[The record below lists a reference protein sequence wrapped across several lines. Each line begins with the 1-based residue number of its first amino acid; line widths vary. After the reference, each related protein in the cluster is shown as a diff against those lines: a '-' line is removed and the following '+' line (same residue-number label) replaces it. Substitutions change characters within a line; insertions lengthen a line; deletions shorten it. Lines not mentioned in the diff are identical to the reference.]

1 MNKGSFFVLNSQKK
15 YLSLWV
21 GMKKFLYIALVL
33 VVCLSSCAP
42 SNKEQAE
49 NMLLRASSLYTSD
62 SLNSAK
68 ILLDSIHSVFPNEVE
83 VRKNAS
89 SLMNKI
95 EYKEN
100 TRNLVYFDS
109 LFIVVKEKYDSAAA
123 NYTIGDTLYSSK
135 KVYTHKKRSKNYYPR
150 TNLIAEVQENGDINL
165 ISVYSG
171 KKLEHDSVKVSFSD
185 LYANTLTVPT
195 SSSYNYSFT
204 DLGVNWE
211 YVTFTPKHQN
221 NILGFI
227 ALYSDKLL
235 TVSLYGNKTYNYF
248 LEKDDKKILT
258 ETVQFSNLKKELYT
272 LEKTI
277 KTTKNKIQ
285 WLEEKLN

>member
-1 MNKGSFFVLNSQKK
+1 MR
-15 YLSLWV
+15 
-21 GMKKFLYIALVL
+21 KFLYIALVL
-33 VVCLSSCAP
+33 VACLSSCAP
-42 SNKEQAE
+42 SGKKQAE

-62 SLNSAK
+62 NLNSAK
-68 ILLDSIHSVFPNEVE
+68 ILIDSIHSTFPSEVE
-83 VRKNAS
+83 VRKSAAN
-89 SLMNKI
+89 LMNQI

-109 LFIVVKEKYDSAAA
+109 LLTILKHNFDSVST
-123 NYTIGDTLYSSK
+123 NFVLGDTTYSSK
-135 KVYTHKKRSKNYYPR
+135 KVYIHKKRSKNYYPR
-150 TNLIAEVQENGDINL
+150 TNLIAEVEENGDINL

-171 KKLEHDSVKVSFSD
+171 KKLSHDSIKVIYSD
-185 LYANTLTVPT
+185 LYATTLKVPT

-211 YVTFTPKHQN
+211 YVTFTQKNQN

-227 ALYSDKLL
+227 ELYSDKLL
-235 TVSLYGNKTYNYF
+235 TVTLYGNKTYNYF
-248 LEKDDKKILT
+248 LEKEDKKILA
-258 ETVQFSNLKKELYT
+258 ETVQFSNIKKELYT

>member
-1 MNKGSFFVLNSQKK
+1 
-15 YLSLWV
+15 
-21 GMKKFLYIALVL
+21 MKKFLYIALVL
-33 VVCLSSCAP
+33 VVCLSACAP

-49 NMLLRASSLYTSD
+49 NMLLRATSLYTSD

-68 ILLDSIHSVFPNEVE
+68 ILLDSIHSVYPNEVD

-89 SLMNKI
+89 ELMNKI

-100 TRNLVYFDS
+100 TRNIVYFDS
-109 LFIVVKEKYDSAAA
+109 LLVIVKEKYDSAAA
-123 NYTIGDTLYSSK
+123 NFTVGDTTYSSK
-135 KVYTHKKRSKNYYPR
+135 KVYVHKKRGKYYYPR
-150 TNLIAEVQENGDINL
+150 TNLVAEVEENGDINL

-171 KKLEHDSVKVSFSD
+171 KKLAHDSIKVSFSD

-195 SSSYNYSFT
+195 SSAYNYSFT

-211 YVTFTPKHQN
+211 YVTFTPKNQN

-235 TVSLYGNKTYNYF
+235 TVSLYGDKTYNYF
-248 LEKDDKKILT
+248 LEKEDKNILT

>member
-1 MNKGSFFVLNSQKK
+1 MR
-15 YLSLWV
+15 
-21 GMKKFLYIALVL
+21 KFLYIALVL
-33 VVCLSSCAP
+33 VACLSSCAP
-42 SNKEQAE
+42 SGKKQAE

-109 LFIVVKEKYDSAAA
+109 LFIVVKEKYDSAVAS
-123 NYTIGDTLYSSK
+123 YSLGDTTYTSK

-165 ISVYSG
+165 IGVYSG
-171 KKLEHDSVKVSFSD
+171 KKLEHDSVKVSYSD
-185 LYANTLTVPT
+185 VYATTLKVPT
-195 SSSYNYSFT
+195 SSAYNYSFT

-211 YVTFTPKHQN
+211 YVTFNQIKQN
-221 NILGFI
+221 NVLGFI
-227 ALYSDKLL
+227 TIYQDKLL
-235 TVSLYGNKTYNYF
+235 TVSLYGEKNYKYF
-248 LEKDDKKILT
+248 LEKEDKKILT
-258 ETVQFSNLKKELYT
+258 ETVQFAHIKKELYT
-272 LEKTI
+272 LEKKI

>member
-1 MNKGSFFVLNSQKK
+1 MRKIYNIVIVL
-15 YLSLWV
+15 
-21 GMKKFLYIALVL
+21 I
-33 VVCLSSCAP
+33 VCLSSCAP
-42 SNKEQAE
+42 NYKEQAE

-68 ILLDSIHSVFPNEVE
+68 ILIDSIHSTYPNEVQ
-83 VRKNAS
+83 VRKSAS
-89 SLMNKI
+89 ELMNKI
-95 EYKEN
+95 EYREN
-100 TRNLVYFDS
+100 TRNLQYFDS
-109 LFIVVKEKYDSAAA
+109 LYVVVKHTYDSVAKNFIIA
-123 NYTIGDTLYSSK
+123 DTTYSSK
-135 KVYTHKKRSKNYYPR
+135 KVYTHKKRAKNYYPR
-150 TNLIAEVQENGDINL
+150 TNLVAEVEENGDLNL

-171 KKLEHDSVKVSFSD
+171 KKIAHDSVKVSFSD

-195 SSSYNYSFT
+195 SSAYNYSFI

-211 YVTFTPKHQN
+211 YVTFNQKNQN

-227 ALYSDKLL
+227 ALYQDKLL
-235 TVSLYGNKTYNYF
+235 TVSLYGDKTYNYS
-248 LEKDDKKILT
+248 LEKEDKKILT
-258 ETVQFSNLKKELYT
+258 ETVQFANIRKELYT

>member
-1 MNKGSFFVLNSQKK
+1 MR
-15 YLSLWV
+15 
-21 GMKKFLYIALVL
+21 KFLYIALVL
-33 VVCLSSCAP
+33 VACLSSCAP
-42 SNKEQAE
+42 SSKEQAE
-49 NMLLRASSLYTSD
+49 NMLLRATSLYTSD

-68 ILLDSIHSVFPNEVE
+68 ILLDSIHTAYSNQVE
-83 VRKNAS
+83 VRKGAAN
-89 SLMNKI
+89 LMNKI

-109 LFIVVKEKYDSAAA
+109 LLLVIKEKYDSAAV
-123 NYTIGDTLYSSK
+123 NYTLGDTTYSSK

-150 TNLIAEVQENGDINL
+150 TNLIAEVLENGEINL
-165 ISVYSG
+165 ISVYTG
-171 KKLEHDSVKVSFSD
+171 KKIAHDSVKVSYSD
-185 LYANTLTVPT
+185 VYATTLKVPT
-195 SSSYNYSFT
+195 SSAYNYSFT

-211 YVTFTPKHQN
+211 YVTFEAKNQN

-227 ALYSDKLL
+227 ALYGDKLL
-235 TVSLYGNKTYNYF
+235 KVTLYGDKTYNYF
-248 LEKDDKKILT
+248 LEKDDKKIFA
-258 ETVQFSNLKKELYT
+258 ETLHFSNLKKELYT

>member
-1 MNKGSFFVLNSQKK
+1 MR
-15 YLSLWV
+15 
-21 GMKKFLYIALVL
+21 KFLYIALVL
-33 VVCLSSCAP
+33 VACLSSCAP
-42 SNKEQAE
+42 NSKEQAE
-49 NMLLRASSLYTSD
+49 NMLLRATSLYTSD

-68 ILLDSIHSVFPNEVE
+68 ILLDSIHTAYSNQVE
-83 VRKNAS
+83 VRKGAAN
-89 SLMNKI
+89 LMNKI

-109 LFIVVKEKYDSAAA
+109 LLLVIKEKYDSAAV
-123 NYTIGDTLYSSK
+123 NYTLGDTTYSSK

-150 TNLIAEVQENGDINL
+150 TNLIAEVLENGEINL
-165 ISVYSG
+165 ISVYTG
-171 KKLEHDSVKVSFSD
+171 KKIAHDSVKVSYSD
-185 LYANTLTVPT
+185 VYATTLKVPT
-195 SSSYNYSFT
+195 SSAYNYSFT

-211 YVTFTPKHQN
+211 YVTFEAKNQN

-227 ALYSDKLL
+227 ALYGDKLVKV
-235 TVSLYGNKTYNYF
+235 TLYGDKTYNYF
-248 LEKDDKKILT
+248 LEKDDKKILA
-258 ETVQFSNLKKELYT
+258 ETLHFSNLKKELYT

>member
-1 MNKGSFFVLNSQKK
+1 MR
-15 YLSLWV
+15 
-21 GMKKFLYIALVL
+21 KFLYIALVL
-33 VVCLSSCAP
+33 VACLSSCAQ

-49 NMLLRASSLYTSD
+49 NMLLRATSLYTSD

-68 ILLDSIHSVFPNEVE
+68 ILLDSIHTAYSNQVE
-83 VRKNAS
+83 VRKGAAN
-89 SLMNKI
+89 LMNKI

-109 LFIVVKEKYDSAAA
+109 LLLVIKEKYDSAVAS
-123 NYTIGDTLYSSK
+123 YSLGDTTYTSK

-150 TNLIAEVQENGDINL
+150 TNLIAEVLENGDINL
-165 ISVYSG
+165 ISVYCG
-171 KKLEHDSVKVSFSD
+171 RKLEHDSVKVSYSD
-185 LYANTLTVPT
+185 VYATTLKVPT
-195 SSSYNYSFT
+195 SSAYNYSFT
-204 DLGVNWE
+204 DWGVNWE
-211 YVTFTPKHQN
+211 YVTFEAKNHN

-235 TVSLYGNKTYNYF
+235 TVTLYGNKTYNYF
-248 LEKDDKKILT
+248 LEKEDKKILT
-258 ETVQFSNLKKELYT
+258 ETVQFSNIKKELYT

>member
-1 MNKGSFFVLNSQKK
+1 MR
-15 YLSLWV
+15 
-21 GMKKFLYIALVL
+21 KFLYIALVL
-33 VVCLSSCAP
+33 VACLSSCAP
-42 SNKEQAE
+42 SSKKQAE

-68 ILLDSIHSVFPNEVE
+68 ILLDSIHIVYPNEVE
-83 VRKNAS
+83 VRKNAAN
-89 SLMNKI
+89 LMNQI

-100 TRNLVYFDS
+100 NRNLVYFDS
-109 LFIVVKEKYDSAAA
+109 LLVVIKEKYDSAAT
-123 NYTIGDTLYSSK
+123 NYSLGDTTYSSK

-150 TNLIAEVQENGDINL
+150 TNLIAEVEESGEINL
-165 ISVYSG
+165 ISVYTG
-171 KKLEHDSVKVSFSD
+171 KKIAHDSVKVSFSD

-195 SSSYNYSFT
+195 SSAYNYSFT

-211 YVTFTPKHQN
+211 YVTFQTKNQN

-248 LEKDDKKILT
+248 LEKEDKKILS
-258 ETVQFSNLKKELYT
+258 ETVQFANLKKDLYT
-272 LEKTI
+272 LEKKI

-285 WLEEKLN
+285 WLEEKLNY

>member
-1 MNKGSFFVLNSQKK
+1 MRKIYNIVIVL
-15 YLSLWV
+15 
-21 GMKKFLYIALVL
+21 I
-33 VVCLSSCAP
+33 VCLSSCTP
-42 SNKEQAE
+42 NTKEQAE

-68 ILLDSIHSVFPNEVE
+68 ILIDSIHSTYPNEVQ

-89 SLMNKI
+89 ELMNKI

-109 LFIVVKEKYDSAAA
+109 LLIVLKEKFDSIST
-123 NYTIGDTLYSSK
+123 NFVIGDTTYSSK
-135 KVYTHKKRSKNYYPR
+135 RVYIHKKRGKNYYPR
-150 TNLIAEVQENGDINL
+150 TNLVAEVTENGDINL

-171 KKLEHDSVKVSFSD
+171 RKLSHDSIKVSYSD
-185 LYANTLTVPT
+185 VYANTLTVPT
-195 SSSYNYSFT
+195 TSAYNYSFT

-211 YVTFTPKHQN
+211 YVTFTPKNQN

-227 ALYSDKLL
+227 ELYNDKLL
-235 TVSLYGNKTYNYF
+235 TVSLYGDKTHKYF
-248 LEKDDKKILT
+248 LEKEDKKILV
-258 ETVQFSNLKKELYT
+258 ETLNFAKAKKDLYT

-277 KTTKNKIQ
+277 KTTKNKIK

>member
-1 MNKGSFFVLNSQKK
+1 MR
-15 YLSLWV
+15 
-21 GMKKFLYIALVL
+21 KFLYIALVL
-33 VVCLSSCAP
+33 VACLSSCAP

-49 NMLLRASSLYTSD
+49 NMLLRATSLYTSD

-68 ILLDSIHSVFPNEVE
+68 ILLDSIHTAFPNQVE
-83 VRKNAS
+83 VRKGAAN
-89 SLMNKI
+89 LMNQI

-109 LFIVVKEKYDSAAA
+109 LLLVIKEKYDSAVT
-123 NYTIGDTLYSSK
+123 NYSLGDTTYSSK
-135 KVYTHKKRSKNYYPR
+135 KVYTHRKRSKNYYPR
-150 TNLIAEVQENGDINL
+150 TNLIAEVEENGDINL

-171 KKLEHDSVKVSFSD
+171 RKLAHDSVKVSFSD
-185 LYANTLTVPT
+185 LYANTLTVPV

-211 YVTFTPKHQN
+211 YVTFVPKNQN

-227 ALYSDKLL
+227 SLYGDKLL
-235 TVSLYGNKTYNYF
+235 TVSLYGDKTYNYF
-248 LEKDDKKILT
+248 LEKEDKMILA
-258 ETVQFSNLKKELYT
+258 ETLQFSNLKKELYT

-277 KTTKNKIQ
+277 KTTRNKIQ

>member
-1 MNKGSFFVLNSQKK
+1 MRKIYNIVIVL
-15 YLSLWV
+15 
-21 GMKKFLYIALVL
+21 I
-33 VVCLSSCAP
+33 VCLSSCAP
-42 SNKEQAE
+42 NHKEQAE

-68 ILLDSIHSVFPNEVE
+68 ILIDSIHSTYPNEVQ
-83 VRKNAS
+83 VRKSAS
-89 SLMNKI
+89 ELMNKI
-95 EYKEN
+95 EYREN
-100 TRNLVYFDS
+100 TRNLQYFDS
-109 LFIVVKEKYDSAAA
+109 LYVVVKHTHDSVAKNFIIA
-123 NYTIGDTLYSSK
+123 DTTYSSK
-135 KVYTHKKRSKNYYPR
+135 KVYTHKKRAKNYYPR
-150 TNLIAEVQENGDINL
+150 TNLVAEVEENGDLNL

-171 KKLEHDSVKVSFSD
+171 KKIAHDSVKVSFSD

-195 SSSYNYSFT
+195 SSAYNYSFI

-211 YVTFTPKHQN
+211 YVTFNQKNQN

-227 ALYSDKLL
+227 ALYQDKLL
-235 TVSLYGNKTYNYF
+235 TVSLYGDKTYNYF
-248 LEKDDKKILT
+248 LEKEDKKILT
-258 ETVQFSNLKKELYT
+258 ETVQFANIRKELYT

>member
-1 MNKGSFFVLNSQKK
+1 MR
-15 YLSLWV
+15 
-21 GMKKFLYIALVL
+21 KFLYIALVL
-33 VVCLSSCAP
+33 VACLSSCAP
-42 SNKEQAE
+42 SGKKQAE

-62 SLNSAK
+62 NLNSAK
-68 ILLDSIHSVFPNEVE
+68 ILIDSIHSTFPTEVE
-83 VRKNAS
+83 VRKSAAN
-89 SLMNKI
+89 LMNQI

-109 LFIVVKEKYDSAAA
+109 LLLVIKEKYDSAAV
-123 NYTIGDTLYSSK
+123 NYTLGDTTYSSK

-150 TNLIAEVQENGDINL
+150 TNLIAEVLENGEINL
-165 ISVYSG
+165 ISVYTG
-171 KKLEHDSVKVSFSD
+171 KKITHDSVKVSYSD
-185 LYANTLTVPT
+185 VYASTLKVP
-195 SSSYNYSFT
+195 SSSAYNYSFT

-211 YVTFTPKHQN
+211 YVTFQTKNQN

-227 ALYSDKLL
+227 ALYGDKLL
-235 TVSLYGNKTYNYF
+235 KVTLYGDKTYNYF

-258 ETVQFSNLKKELYT
+258 ETVEFSAIKKELYT
-272 LEKTI
+272 LEKKI

>member
-1 MNKGSFFVLNSQKK
+1 MRKIYNIVIVL
-15 YLSLWV
+15 
-21 GMKKFLYIALVL
+21 I
-33 VVCLSSCAP
+33 VCLSSCAP
-42 SNKEQAE
+42 NHKEQAE

-68 ILLDSIHSVFPNEVE
+68 ILIDSIHSTYPKEVQ
-83 VRKNAS
+83 VRKSAS
-89 SLMNKI
+89 ELMNKI
-95 EYKEN
+95 EFREN
-100 TRNLVYFDS
+100 TRNLQYFDS
-109 LFIVVKEKYDSAAA
+109 LYIVLKQSYDSVAK
-123 NYTIGDTLYSSK
+123 NFTIADTTYSSK
-135 KVYTHKKRSKNYYPR
+135 KVYVHKKRGKNYYPR
-150 TNLIAEVQENGDINL
+150 TNLVAEVEENGDLNL

-171 KKLEHDSVKVSFSD
+171 KKIAHDSVKVSFSD

-195 SSSYNYSFT
+195 SSAYNYSFI

-211 YVTFTPKHQN
+211 YVTFNQKNQN

-227 ALYSDKLL
+227 ALYQDKLL
-235 TVSLYGNKTYNYF
+235 TVSLYGDKTYNYF
-248 LEKDDKKILT
+248 LEKEDKKILT
-258 ETVQFSNLKKELYT
+258 ETVQFANIRKELYT